1 MTAVPK
7 EALRELIANAQS
19 EQALVQLLDLLSGN
33 ARLKGTHRNLILLRG
48 QYYRATNDFKLGLLE
63 FAELRRETTRIE
75 QALLG
80 FLDQLPDQLS
90 PVQADAPET
99 ALRHQIEQMASDAGW
114 EYDLFFS
121 FSSHDLAAAR
131 DFCDTLR
138 GYGLR
143 VFFSADDLRLRAGH
157 NFGDTI
163 TRALRNSR
171 HFLLF
176 CSPNAMASEWVNL
189 EHDTFFQQYHLK
201 DRAHRLFHIA
211 EGPDFADGLVPDFY
225 RRYQRLRAPEDLLQ
239 SLGDIAPATLVP
251 AEKPKPPADPPPVA
265 KPSPA
270 DAHAWDFTLDAGT
283 RAAFEKYLA
292 RFPQGYYA
300 AEARA
305 RIEAFE
311 ADDTAWEFASEAG
324 TERAIQKYL
333 DKYPEGLH
341 AAEARA
347 LLADWE
353 AKRRAAA
360 EAEKK
365 KKEQDAAL
373 AREEAARKKREAE
386 AAERSHLDPFHGLM
400 IHIKGGTFEM
410 GDVFGEGL
418 ESEKP
423 VHNVTV
429 RDFYLCK
436 YPVTQGQWQAIMGKN
451 PSYFKGNEMLP
462 VGNVSWDDA
471 QAFIKNLNEKTGLN
485 YRLPSEAEWEYAA
498 REGGKKV
505 RFGNGK
511 DIADPAE
518 MNFKA
523 TEQYKQP
530 YSKAGEYRQK
540 TTPADHFPP
549 NALGLHDMSGNVRE
563 WCEDRRHDNYQGAP
577 VDGSAWI
584 TGDNDRRV
592 CRGGSWFDFPESCRS
607 AYRGWIVA
615 NGRVNFLGF
624 RVARGY

>member
-7 EALRELIANAQS
+7 EALRELIALAQA
-19 EQALVQLLDLLSGN
+19 EQALVQLLDLLSGK
-33 ARLKGTHRNLILLRG
+33 AKYKDTHHNLILLRG
-48 QYYRATNDFKLGLLE
+48 QYSHAANQFKLGLIE
-63 FAELRRETTRIE
+63 FSDLRRETTRIE

-80 FLDQLPDQLS
+80 CLDQLPDQLQ
-90 PVQADAPET
+90 PANPAAPET
-99 ALRHQIEQMASDAGW
+99 TLRQHIEQLAADADW

-176 CSPNAMASEWVNL
+176 CTPGAMASEWVNL
-189 EHDTFFQQYHLK
+189 EHDTFFQQFHLK
-201 DRAHRLFHIA
+201 DRNGRLFHIA
-211 EGPDFADGLVPDFY
+211 EGPGFEAGLVPDFY
-225 RRYQRLRAPEDLLQ
+225 RRYQRLRAPEDLLH
-239 SLGDIAPATLVP
+239 SLGATAPRPERTTPPLATP
-251 AEKPKPPADPPPVA
+251 SVA
-265 KPSPA
+265 KPSAA
-270 DAHAWDFTLDAGT
+270 DEHAWEFTLDAGT

-300 AEARA
+300 AEARE
-305 RIEAFE
+305 RLEAFE

-324 TERAIQKYL
+324 TERAIRKYL

-347 LLADWE
+347 LL
-353 AKRRAAA
+353 
-360 EAEKK
+360 
-365 KKEQDAAL
+365 
-373 AREEAARKKREAE
+373 
-386 AAERSHLDPFHGLM
+386 DPFHELM
-400 IHIKGGTFEM
+400 VPVKGGTFEM
-410 GDVFGEGL
+410 GDVFGEGGD
-418 ESEKP
+418 SEKP
-423 VHNVTV
+423 VHKVTV

-436 YPVTQGQWQAIMGKN
+436 YPVTQGQWQAIMGNN
-451 PSYFKGNEMLP
+451 PSHFKGNDKLP
-462 VGNVSWDDA
+462 VENVSWDDA
-471 QAFIKNLNEKTGLN
+471 QAFIKKLNEKTGLN
-485 YRLPSEAEWEYAA
+485 YRLPTEAEWEYAA
-498 REGGKKV
+498 REGRKKV

-523 TEQYKQP
+523 AEEYKQP
-530 YSKAGEYRQK
+530 YSKVGEYRQQ
-540 TTPADHFPP
+540 TTLVDQFPP
-549 NALGLHDMSGNVRE
+549 NALGLHDMSGNVWE
-563 WCEDRRHDNYQGAP
+563 WCEDRWHDDYKGAP
-577 VDGSAWI
+577 DNGSAWT
-584 TGDNDRRV
+584 TGENNQFV
-592 CRGGSWFDFPESCRS
+592 CRGGSWYNAPGYCRAS
-607 AYRGWIVA
+607 SRDWYFALSRYYY
-615 NGRVNFLGF
+615 LGF

>member
-7 EALRELIANAQS
+7 EALRELIANAQA

-33 ARLKGTHRNLILLRG
+33 ARLKGTHHNLILLRG
-48 QYYRATNDFKLGLLE
+48 QYYRATNEFNLGLLE

-90 PVQADAPET
+90 PVQAVAPET

-225 RRYQRLRAPEDLLQ
+225 RRYQRLRAPEDLLH

-462 VGNVSWDDA
+462 VENVSWDDA
-471 QAFIKNLNEKTGLN
+471 QAFIKKLNEKTGLN

-511 DIADPAE
+511 DIADPTE
-518 MNFKA
+518 MNFNA
-523 TEQYKQP
+523 SEQYKQP
-530 YSKAGEYRQK
+530 YSRVGEYCQK
-540 TTPADHFPP
+540 TTPVDHFPP
-549 NALGLHDMSGNVRE
+549 NALGLHDMSGNVWE
-563 WCEDRRHDNYQGAP
+563 WCEDRWHDNYQGAP
-577 VDGSAWI
+577 ADGSAWI

-592 CRGGSWFDFPESCRS
+592 CRGGSWDFNPEYCRS
-607 AYRGWIVA
+607 AYRGWSWAVS
-615 NGRVNFLGF
+615 RYDYLGF
-624 RVARGY
+624 RLARGY